1 MDVTLPHVEAQLLL
15 IIAVE
20 RLPEREVVA
29 VTDLLPGQ
37 SPAIHRDLQAV
48 ADQIIVRCPR
58 EIAGVTQM
66 LPEGNDALSQK
77 YGHCEH

>member
-20 RLPEREVVA
+20 LLHEREVVA
-29 VTDLLPGQ
+29 ITDLLLGQ

-48 ADQIIVRCPR
+48 GDQIIVRCPC
-58 EIAGVTQM
+58 EITGVTEL